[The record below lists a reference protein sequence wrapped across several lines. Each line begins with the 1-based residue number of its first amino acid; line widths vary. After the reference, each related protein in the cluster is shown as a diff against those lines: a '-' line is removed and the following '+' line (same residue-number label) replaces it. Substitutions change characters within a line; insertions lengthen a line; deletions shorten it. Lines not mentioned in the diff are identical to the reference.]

1 MGQVRQNLVGER
13 VKQARNSAQPPL
25 TQDQVSKRL
34 AKLGVSIDR
43 AGIAKI
49 EAGIRGVL
57 DYELVVLAKVLGVK
71 VTWLVGVKE

>member
-13 VKQARNSAQPPL
+13 VKEARSKAQL
-25 TQDQVSKRL
+25 TQAALSQKL

-49 EAGIRGVL
+49 ETGIRGVL
-57 DYELVVLAKVLGVK
+57 DFEIVALSKALNVKVAWLLGVK
-71 VTWLVGVKE
+71 E